1 MFQSLLVA
9 CSTTFTWGYLISK
22 ANEEVFEVNESHLVV
37 ASAITALGAI
47 RQSNSHIKATPA
59 VGNSIP
65 VVYAVLEVIQKIAK
79 WAGKEL
85 QVPDVGK
92 CAKEIQ
98 KAVNPV

>member
-1 MFQSLLVA
+1 MLQSLLVA

-22 ANEEVFEVNESHLVV
+22 ANEEVFDVKESHLVV

-47 RQSNSHIKATPA
+47 RQSNSHIKETLA

-65 VVYAVLEVIQKIAK
+65 VVYAVLEVIQMIAK
-79 WAGKEL
+79 WTGKEL
-85 QVPDVGK
+85 QVPDVGM

-98 KAVNPV
+98 KAVNSV